1 MAPPSGLRAL
11 TRLGLRAGTLSL
23 SRLGLRRRGEAAAG
37 GCLRLSWR
45 GLAGKLPG
53 AEKAA
58 AARAAASAGK
68 GDVPGILP
76 RFPEPN
82 AGGLLRFL
90 DYVGTVAFASSGA
103 LTASAAGM
111 DALGCG
117 MVGTITAVGG
127 GTVRDI
133 LLGKSG
139 PCFWMAEPEYLYL
152 CLATT
157 AATFIAWPRIEQ
169 SPAAPK
175 VDSAIEVGDFLGAS

>member
-1 MAPPSGLRAL
+1 MAPPSGLRTL
-11 TRLGLRAGTLSL
+11 VRLGLGAGTLSL

-37 GCLRLSWR
+37 CFLRLSLR
-45 GLAGKLPG
+45 GLAAKAPG
-53 AEKAA
+53 AEKA